1 LGVDE
6 FFCSGR
12 QAIMKGTEMF
22 AYCLALLGRIKASR
36 EGVTALE
43 YGLLAGLIA
52 AVIVT
57 AVALLGTNISTVFN
71 TIAGT
76 I

>member
-1 LGVDE
+1 
-6 FFCSGR
+6 
-12 QAIMKGTEMF
+12 MF
-22 AYCLALLGRIKASR
+22 AYCFALLARVKASR

-57 AVALLGTNISTVFN
+57 AVALLGKNVSTVFN